1 MDSHY
6 SSLIRYANNPIKEGV
21 NMSIEKVR
29 QFLVEGE
36 GESASSLV
44 QELIDNGTDPHEIM
58 DGLTEEMAILGEKF
72 ENFEV
77 FLPDLMVAGDTFMQ
91 IMDVL
96 KDHLVARETDQV
108 PATVVIGTVKGDY
121 HEIGK
126 NIVGIMLQAHGF
138 NVVDLGVDV
147 DPVEYM
153 EQAKKNNA
161 DAVGLSALMTTTM
174 PNQEEFIK
182 LLSEAGEKD
191 KYLVCIGGAPTS
203 PEWSE
208 RIGADL
214 WSFDAFEFV
223 EKLKAALNR

>member
-147 DPVEYM
+147 DPV
-153 EQAKKNNA
+153 
-161 DAVGLSALMTTTM
+161 
-174 PNQEEFIK
+174 
-182 LLSEAGEKD
+182 
-191 KYLVCIGGAPTS
+191 
-203 PEWSE
+203 
-208 RIGADL
+208 
-214 WSFDAFEFV
+214 
-223 EKLKAALNR
+223 